1 MTDKDIEQKL
11 KAAIERTAPDGLG
24 RLLSDIDN
32 RKGDIIMEKTAVS
45 KKKNRWIGLVAA
57 LLAVALLGGAGGIYY
72 GQNYTVATTVS
83 LDVNPSIQL
92 EVNRSEKV
100 LTCTGLND
108 EGREILASMN
118 GGADLKGSRLNVA
131 VNAIVGAI
139 VRAGYLDSLSSAIL
153 ISVEDD
159 NAARGERL
167 QAELVAEVDGVL
179 QTAANSAGVLS
190 QYLTVD
196 AGLNQQAQ
204 QNNISSGKA
213 ALVNQVLALNASLD
227 FEKLAAL
234 SVEELRDLIK
244 IGAPGMPIG
253 RTEAA
258 RIAEEYAGTD
268 VLDIITLY
276 DVDPELDDPVP
287 HYEVE
292 IRLAREYDYTIHAF
306 TGEVLSGEANITGR
320 ASSQTSPAPDLSEP
334 AVTADDA
341 FNKAADYCNATHPEL
356 STYNI
361 FDITVKYDRDDGH
374 YDVEFWCDGCKFDYD
389 VDGQTGDILR
399 EETDYRYTPP
409 KTPDT
414 TPPADTAPP
423 DTTPKDT
430 TPKDTTPKDTTP
442 KDTTPVDTTPK
453 DTTPAQPADIGVEAA
468 KAAALKHA
476 GITEG
481 QVTYWEKAQK
491 DYDNGRWEY
500 EIDFTA
506 NGTEYDYEIDAAT
519 GAVLQ
524 YETEKVRTPAGQQGT
539 PTTQPADIGE
549 AAAKAAA
556 LARAGV
562 SEADATWIKCQ
573 REYDDGRLEY
583 EIEFIAGGTEYDIT
597 VLAADGAVTKYETE
611 RSKYNTGSSGGTQ
624 TGDIGADA
632 AKAAALQHAGLT
644 QSQVTRLKC
653 ERDYDDGRL
662 VYEIEFKSGGWEYE
676 YKIDA
681 ASGSLLEHDRDR
693 DD

>member
-1 MTDKDIEQKL
+1 MTDKDIELKL

-24 RLLSDIDN
+24 RLLSAIDN
-32 RKGDIIMEKTAVS
+32 GKGDIIMEKTAVP
-45 KKKNRWIGLVAA
+45 KKRNRWIGLVAA
-57 LLAVALLGGAGGIYY
+57 LLAVALIGGAGGVYY
-72 GQNYTVATTVS
+72 RQNYAVATTVS

-100 LTCTGLND
+100 LTCAGLND

-118 GGADLKGSRLNVA
+118 GGADLKGAKLNVA

-139 VRAGYLDSLSSAIL
+139 VRAGYFDSLSSAIL
-153 ISVEDD
+153 ISVEDN

-167 QAELVAEVDGVL
+167 QAQLVAEVDGVL

-196 AGLNQQAQ
+196 AGLDQQAQ

-213 ALVNQVLALNASLD
+213 ALVNQVLALNANLD

-268 VLDIITLY
+268 VLDIITLSE
-276 DVDPELDDPVP
+276 VDPELDDPVP

-306 TGEVLSGEANITGR
+306 TGEVLSGEADITGR
-320 ASSQTSPAPDLSEP
+320 ASSQTPSTPDPSASVL
-334 AVTADDA
+334 TADEA
-341 FNKAADYCNATHPEL
+341 FNKAADYCSATHPEL

-361 FDITVKYDRDDGH
+361 FDISIKYDRDDGH
-374 YDVEFWCDGCKFDYD
+374 YDVEFWCAGHEFDYD

-409 KTPDT
+409 TVPDT
-414 TPPADTAPP
+414 TQ

-442 KDTTPVDTTPK
+442 
-453 DTTPAQPADIGVEAA
+453 AQPTDIGVE
-468 KAAALKHA
+468 
-476 GITEG
+476 
-481 QVTYWEKAQK
+481 
-491 DYDNGRWEY
+491 
-500 EIDFTA
+500 
-506 NGTEYDYEIDAAT
+506 
-519 GAVLQ
+519 
-524 YETEKVRTPAGQQGT
+524 
-539 PTTQPADIGE
+539 
-549 AAAKAAA
+549 AAKAAA

-583 EIEFIAGGTEYDIT
+583 EIEFTIGGTEYEIT
-597 VLAADGAVTKYETE
+597 VLAADGTVTKYETE
-611 RSKYNTGSSGGTQ
+611 KSKYNTGSSGGAQ
-624 TGDIGADA
+624 SGDIGADA
-632 AKAAALQHAGLT
+632 AKAAALRHAGLAE
-644 QSQVTRLKC
+644 SQVTRLKC
-653 ERDYDDGRL
+653 ERDRDDGRL
-662 VYEIEFKSGGWEYE
+662 VYEIEFKSNGWEYE

-681 ASGSLLEHDRDR
+681 ASGSVLEHERDW